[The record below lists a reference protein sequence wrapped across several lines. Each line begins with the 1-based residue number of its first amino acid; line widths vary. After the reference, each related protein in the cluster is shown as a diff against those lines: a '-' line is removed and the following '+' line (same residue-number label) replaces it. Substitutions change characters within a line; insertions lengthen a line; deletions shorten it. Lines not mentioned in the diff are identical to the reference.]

1 MGLSI
6 GELWAMN
13 MHALRV
19 AFLHFDESLRAG
31 LIAEFEDFAAHE
43 PLLRDELVH

>member
-1 MGLSI
+1 MGVSV

-19 AFLHFDESLRAG
+19 AFLQLDEQVRAG
-31 LIAEFEDFAAHE
+31 LIAEFEDFAAKEAALH
-43 PLLRDELVH
+43 VH